1 MPKSI
6 LFLAA
11 LFMACLGATPVA
23 QAQTPGDWVL
33 ARFRNGNYWYPGVVQ
48 GIGGGRITVQY
59 DDGDRE
65 TLPVGLV
72 RPYDWTIGSRV
83 QCNFRGAGSWYPGRI
98 TALGGSSLS
107 IAYDDGDRERTGTG
121 RCRSN

>member
-1 MPKSI
+1 MGWVMI
-6 LFLAA
+6 RMLLLGVAFVAA
-11 LFMACLGATPVA
+11 STGS

-33 ARFRNGNYWYPGVVQ
+33 ARFRNGNYWFPGVVQ
-48 GIGGGRITVQY
+48 GVSGGRITVQY

-72 RPYDWTIGSRV
+72 RPYNWTIGSRV
-83 QCNFRGAGSWYPGRI
+83 QCNFRGGGSWYSGRI

-107 IAYDDGDRERTGTG
+107 IDYDDGDRERTTTG
-121 RCRSN
+121 RCRSS